1 MSGNRRDFFTRLT
14 SLGAGLWAG
23 RGSMSAQHDMGQMDH
38 MQHRNMKDG
47 AMPPPSKTQPAREVG
62 VTPGKGAPS
71 AGSVPVV
78 TLDVAD
84 LPFRMDNGVKVFNLI
99 AEPVKQVIVPGRTFD
114 LWGFNGSA
122 PGPTIQANEGDRV
135 RILFDNHLPE
145 PTGIHWHGLELPIEM
160 DGVPGIGQK
169 PVMPGERFVYEFSL
183 HQNGTFF
190 YHPHMAMQEMV
201 GMLGGFII
209 HPKTPYTPH
218 VDKDFLIA
226 LQEYAVLPNSTI
238 PNSMSMEFNWLT
250 FNGKAGPASTP
261 LIIRQGERVR
271 VRLINMGMDHHPI
284 HLHGFT
290 FWETGREGARQQET
304 AWTRGNTTLVGVAQA
319 KDFEFV
325 ADRLGDWMLHCH
337 LPHHMMNQMAS
348 NVGPMTRLGHG
359 MQDGGSMEEGMG
371 MLRSGNATSEN
382 RGPSLGRALGIG
394 SSSDM
399 PRTNGPLTQSEA
411 DKAMANMPG
420 MDHSRMAGMDH
431 SMQGMDHSK
440 MDPTKMNHSGM
451 QGMGDMK
458 MPELPKNANQV
469 PLFPQDA
476 YMEGPMMAM
485 DKQVEKPETYGL
497 PAGWSGFS
505 GGMMTLVRVLPGEQ
519 YEKIMDLKA
528 QQRMSGPQGK
538 SA

>member
-1 MSGNRRDFFTRLT
+1 MSSNRRDFFTKLS
-14 SLGAGLWAG
+14 SLSASIFAG
-23 RGSMSAQHDMGQMDH
+23 RGLLAAQQTKAQSGMGQMDH
-38 MQHRNMKDG
+38 MQHGNMQQPRSTPPATKVRVAPG
-47 AMPPPSKTQPAREVG
+47 ANTNGRPPTA
-62 VTPGKGAPS
+62 
-71 AGSVPVV
+71 VPV
-78 TLDVAD
+78 TTPDIPD
-84 LPFRMDNGVKVFNLI
+84 LPFTMDKGVKVFNLI

-145 PTGIHWHGLELPIEM
+145 PTGIHWHGLELPNEM

-209 HPKTPYTPH
+209 HPKTPYAPL
-218 VDKDFLIA
+218 VDKDYLIA

-261 LIIRQGERVR
+261 LIVRHGERVR
-271 VRLINMGMDHHPI
+271 IRIINLGMDHHPI

-290 FWETGREGARQQET
+290 FWETGREGARQRES

-319 KDFEFV
+319 RDVEFV

-348 NVGPMTRLGHG
+348 TVGPMTRLGHG
-359 MQDGGSMEEGMG
+359 IQAGASMPDGMG
-371 MLRSGNATSEN
+371 MLREGNATSGN
-382 RGPSLGRALGIG
+382 RGPSLGRGLGVG
-394 SSSDM
+394 SSTEM
-399 PRTNGPLTQSEA
+399 PRTNGPLSQSEA

-420 MDHSRMAGMDH
+420 MDHSKMP
-431 SMQGMDHSK
+431 GMDHSK
-440 MDPTKMNHSGM
+440 ME
-451 QGMGDMK
+451 
-458 MPELPKNANQV
+458 MPALPKNANQV

-476 YMEGPMMAM
+476 FMEGPMMAM
-485 DKQVEKPETYGL
+485 DEEVDKPETYGL
-497 PAGWSGFS
+497 PAGWSGFV
-505 GGMMTLVRVLPGEQ
+505 GGMMTLVRVMSPEQ
-519 YEKIMDLKA
+519 YDKIMELKA
-528 QQRMSGPQGK
+528 KQRSAAAKEK
-538 SA
+538 SPK